1 MLTLSIRA
9 NRSSPHCIETGK
21 GRDVLSSLY
30 FLNTSAE
37 IARPGPKYSINKGFN
52 SQRMIRERK
61 AHLRTSFHF
70 TKKAEKMASI
80 DIMCFLFNIAPLIS
94 EKVLLLFPSK
104 NFIFSLP
111 QLSHR
116 EYVCYLFTSFR
127 SCTTAVSLSFSAWT
141 LVTTARLCFSS
152 FCISKIFPR

>member
-9 NRSSPHCIETGK
+9 NHSSPHCIETGK
-21 GRDVLSSLY
+21 GREVLSSLY

-37 IARPGPKYSINKGFN
+37 IARPGPKYSINKGFI
-52 SQRMIRERK
+52 MIRDRK
-61 AHLRTSFHF
+61 AHFRISFHF
-70 TKKAEKMASI
+70 TKIAEKIASI

-94 EKVLLLFPSK
+94 EKVLFLFPSK